1 MSDLN
6 LIRRNTK
13 TLDSAAPR
21 PGGVVHAASQQS
33 SHLSRVA
40 AAAAEANGASASHLS
55 TVDLGKGVE
64 THLSYASQQRA
75 IQRKNAAA
83 SGGGGGDNF
92 MRKFY

>member
-21 PGGVVHAASQQS
+21 PGGVVHTASQQ
-33 SHLSRVA
+33 SRVA